1 MKRTQQM
8 KRRNAMQLSSDGLNK
23 YLTHLLRDLPVGLL
37 DVWNSSGHLSGLADA
52 YAIINIPIKIL
63 SLV

>member
-1 MKRTQQM
+1 M

-37 DVWNSSGHLSGLADA
+37 DVWNSAAGHHGLADA
-52 YAIINIPIKIL
+52 EAVPAQQIPFK
-63 SLV
+63 